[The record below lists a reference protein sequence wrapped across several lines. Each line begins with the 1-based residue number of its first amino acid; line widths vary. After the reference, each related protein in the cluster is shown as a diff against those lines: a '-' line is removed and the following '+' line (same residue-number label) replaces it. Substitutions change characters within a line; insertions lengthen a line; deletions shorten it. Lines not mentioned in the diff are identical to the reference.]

1 MPVMQTIDNNS
12 KCQIEDLQ
20 LQVAHLLSEQK
31 RDNAAM
37 QALVE
42 RVSDLRIEIDS
53 LLDVLNEADEL
64 IDYLNTTN
72 TYFASWS
79 DNLETMQLN
88 LERKLKDE

>member
-1 MPVMQTIDNNS
+1 MQTIDNNS
-12 KCQIEDLQ
+12 KRQIEDLQ

-42 RVSDLRIEIDS
+42 RVSDLRIEIDC

-64 IDYLNTTN
+64 VDYLNTTN